1 MSDSTPV
8 ILVTGGSRGLGRG
21 IALKLSES
29 GYSVAVNFAGN
40 AAAAKKTVADCYQI
54 RLTTNKNLLLYRPI
68 SAKTKTVKT

>member
-29 GYSVAVNFAGN
+29 GYSVAVNFAAK
-40 AAAAKKTVADCYQI
+40 AAT
-54 RLTTNKNLLLYRPI
+54 RFLF
-68 SAKTKTVKT
+68 